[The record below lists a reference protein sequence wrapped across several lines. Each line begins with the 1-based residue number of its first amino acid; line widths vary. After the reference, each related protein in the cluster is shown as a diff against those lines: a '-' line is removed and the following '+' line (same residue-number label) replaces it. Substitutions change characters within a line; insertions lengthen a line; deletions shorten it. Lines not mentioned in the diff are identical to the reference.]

1 MGDSI
6 GVIHAHDSHVA
17 YPLLERFPVVYTHHA
32 RGSLASESNM
42 SPIRPS
48 RSVVSLWR
56 QIDEDVFN
64 ESAAVVFP
72 SMAAYRLAVEEYP
85 SLAARDVRIIHTGIP
100 DLFGRQWGVRGEQQR
115 TVLTIAAHAPD
126 KNVPAALAAFYRYML
141 QQRAAQGVHF
151 VSLGSY
157 GPDTATLRRQCE
169 RWKLE
174 TRVSL
179 LGRVSR
185 DQTIDWLRRAWVFIH
200 MPDRAVFD
208 LALLEA
214 LSAGIAVIASPVG
227 GNVEMLGDDWPGYA
241 RSAEEAALL
250 LGALTDEGLWREWS
264 RKARMRFE
272 EHFTLEKM
280 ARSYLA
286 LYGEVMRTCR

>member
-1 MGDSI
+1 MADSI
-6 GVIHAHDSHVA
+6 GAIHAHDPHVA
-17 YPLLERFPVVYTHHA
+17 YPLLGRFPVVYTHHA
-32 RGSLASESNM
+32 RGSLASESDM

-64 ESAAVVFP
+64 KSAAVVFP
-72 SMAAYRLAVEEYP
+72 SMGAYRLAVEEYP
-85 SLAARDVRIIHTGIP
+85 SLAARNVQIIYTGIP
-100 DLFGRQWGVRGEQQR
+100 DVFGPRRESRAGQQR
-115 TVLTIAAHAPD
+115 TVLTISAHVPD
-126 KNVPAALAAFYRYML
+126 KKVPAALEAFHRYLL
-141 QQRAAQGVHF
+141 QGRRAQHTHF

-157 GPDTATLRRQCE
+157 GPDTATLRSYSE

-174 TRVSL
+174 GRVSL

-185 DQTIDWLRRAWVFIH
+185 DQTVEWLRRAWVFIH

-214 LSAGIAVIASPVG
+214 LSAGIPVIASPVQ

-250 LGALTDEGLWREWS
+250 LGALADEGLWRDWS
-264 RKARMRFE
+264 RRARARFE
-272 EHFTLEKM
+272 GCFTLEKM

-286 LYGEVMRTCR
+286 LYDEVIRGCR